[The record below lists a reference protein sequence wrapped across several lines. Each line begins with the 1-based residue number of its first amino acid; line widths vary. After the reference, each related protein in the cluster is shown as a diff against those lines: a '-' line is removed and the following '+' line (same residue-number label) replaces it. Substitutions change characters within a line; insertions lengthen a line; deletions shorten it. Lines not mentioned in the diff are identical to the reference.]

1 MLNLKST
8 LEIQNMLYLMEDS
21 GIRDQIAILSHF
33 LRQSKSK
40 QYCKKDSYK
49 TCEVLMPNAY
59 LSLCVNF
66 VAY

>member
-8 LEIQNMLYLMEDS
+8 LENMLYLMEDS

-40 QYCKKDSYK
+40 QYCKKDIVIKLVKY
-49 TCEVLMPNAY
+49 
-59 LSLCVNF
+59 
-66 VAY
+66 

>member
-40 QYCKKDSYK
+40 QYCKKDIVIKLVKY
-49 TCEVLMPNAY
+49 
-59 LSLCVNF
+59 
-66 VAY
+66 